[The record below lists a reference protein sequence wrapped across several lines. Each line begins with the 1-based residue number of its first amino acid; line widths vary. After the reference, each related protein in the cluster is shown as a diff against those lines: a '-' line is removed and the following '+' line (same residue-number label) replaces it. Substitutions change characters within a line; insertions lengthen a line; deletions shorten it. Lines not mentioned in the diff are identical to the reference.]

1 MNQPRNLSRS
11 GLGSFV
17 LIAAILGG
25 SIATFAY
32 TAGWFSP
39 LRLTPEK
46 MVEALTPPGGVPPG
60 HRRNH
65 AKGICFTGVFEA
77 NGNGVPLSSAQV
89 FAQGRYPAL
98 GRFNL
103 GTPDPNAVDATVR
116 VRGIG
121 LLISSDDGHEW
132 RMAMI
137 NPPVF
142 PVSTPQAFHSL
153 LLASASKDPNAMKTF
168 AAANPEIA
176 AFSDWTKTAPW
187 TASYAEEPYHSLN
200 SFIFTDGRGGDHTV
214 RWSLLPAAQP
224 VPVSQVELE
233 KRGPDFLEQEIER
246 GCVLPVRSAGPWW

>member
-25 SIATFAY
+25 SIAAFAY
-32 TAGWFSP
+32 TGGWFSP

-77 NGNGVPLSSAQV
+77 NGAGVPLSNARV

-103 GTPDPNAVDATVR
+103 GTPDPNAVDAAVR
-116 VRGIG
+116 VRGMG
-121 LLISSDDGHEW
+121 LLISSDDGNEW

-142 PVSTPQAFHSL
+142 PVSTP
-153 LLASASKDPNAMKTF
+153 
-168 AAANPEIA
+168 
-176 AFSDWTKTAPW
+176 
-187 TASYAEEPYHSLN
+187 
-200 SFIFTDGRGGDHTV
+200 
-214 RWSLLPAAQP
+214 
-224 VPVSQVELE
+224 
-233 KRGPDFLEQEIER
+233 
-246 GCVLPVRSAGPWW
+246 